1 MKYINVMFW
10 TKPSRLHNNVQ
21 VLVSPT
27 DIHLFN
33 ERLKHFVLKGT
44 VLSHDIQKLFDG
56 QKVMSYTRMKA
67 DSFSWTSYHN
77 LEGIYQ
83 WMTDIAAENSEKLNL
98 TAIGLSAEGREILAI
113 EFHNPKAKGTVIIEG
128 GLHGNEWITTEFVTY
143 LIYHIAKA
151 DKARNVKLQQVA
163 TKYRWILIPV
173 ANPDGYVYS
182 MSNDRMWRK
191 NRNKLGNGLVGV
203 DLNRNFDY
211 NFCSHDSSNKSTDD
225 NYCGSRPFSEPET
238 QAISNYVRR
247 NSYNL
252 KFYFSIHAY
261 GQKIIVPYSDRVK
274 HLENFSE
281 IENYGKQAI
290 LQIYKLYRVKYG
302 IGTIY
307 DIYGYRSSGDSVS
320 WVKKSYN
327 VKYAL
332 TFLLRDNGTYGYAL
346 PPAMIL
352 PSCKE
357 MLVGLLEVMTVHK
370 MKLINLIIILF
381 ISAGKC
387 LSKKYHNYTLYR
399 GIPISEGHLNFFR
412 NLSNLY
418 DANYWREPGLVYR
431 PTEFVIPPE
440 YKMLFTRHALMEGIY
455 YTTIM
460 EDVQSAFDMQSV
472 KTYIRRNM
480 ASFDWLSYF
489 RLDDIYSWL
498 QDLNHLYPQRIQIKN
513 IGKSFEKRD
522 ILAVEVRLPSSTNR
536 PKIIVEGG
544 IHAREWISVAF
555 ATYFLHEIVTS
566 PESNDTAL
574 KAAAERFEWSFVP
587 VLNPDGYEYSHVKD
601 RMYRKNMN
609 GVDLNRNFGIEFGG
623 IGTSSNRKSETYPG
637 QYAFSEPESTAMGQ
651 YVESKSDKLQYY
663 LAFHSYGQYL
673 IIPYAFS
680 SLHMDNYDEV
690 YTMGLLAAKRIEQR
704 YNTMYT
710 VGTAYD
716 TVGYK
721 VSGVSGCWVKK
732 SFSVP

>member
-1 MKYINVMFW
+1 
-10 TKPSRLHNNVQ
+10 
-21 VLVSPT
+21 
-27 DIHLFN
+27 
-33 ERLKHFVLKGT
+33 
-44 VLSHDIQKLFDG
+44 
-56 QKVMSYTRMKA
+56 MKA

-173 ANPDGYVYS
+173 VNPDGYVYS

-281 IENYGKQAI
+281 MENYGKQAI

-357 MLVGLLEVMTVHK
+357 MLVGLLEVMTVRHRHVDRE
-370 MKLINLIIILF
+370 LF
-381 ISAGKC
+381 
-387 LSKKYHNYTLYR
+387 
-399 GIPISEGHLNFFR
+399 
-412 NLSNLY
+412 
-418 DANYWREPGLVYR
+418 
-431 PTEFVIPPE
+431 
-440 YKMLFTRHALMEGIY
+440 
-455 YTTIM
+455 
-460 EDVQSAFDMQSV
+460 
-472 KTYIRRNM
+472 
-480 ASFDWLSYF
+480 
-489 RLDDIYSWL
+489 
-498 QDLNHLYPQRIQIKN
+498 
-513 IGKSFEKRD
+513 
-522 ILAVEVRLPSSTNR
+522 SSTVNTR
-536 PKIIVEGG
+536 STCMMVLLTLPKIIVEGG

-587 VLNPDGYEYSHVKD
+587 VLNPDGYEYSHVK
-601 RMYRKNMN
+601 
-609 GVDLNRNFGIEFGG
+609 
-623 IGTSSNRKSETYPG
+623 
-637 QYAFSEPESTAMGQ
+637 
-651 YVESKSDKLQYY
+651 
-663 LAFHSYGQYL
+663 
-673 IIPYAFS
+673 
-680 SLHMDNYDEV
+680 

-732 SFSVP
+732 SFSVPYVMTFELRDTGRHGFALPPKEILPTCQETMDGIVSLLSSTEKIARDIKAEARMDKLLDKIVIVWNILLFIIVQY